1 MTLANPVGIGAGS
14 LAAERL
20 MDRVGPAD
28 RGVDG
33 IFRRQSVVLVGCVVR
48 RFRFT
53 IKARIVAAMVLML
66 VVSMV
71 GVVSYITGRS
81 ADEARRAGFA
91 YADEVAQ
98 RNAAAAQR
106 VMQGALDTAENLA
119 PMLLANSA
127 TGRDRRVVNAELRS
141 VLSTHPEYLGT
152 WTCWE
157 PNAFDGR
164 DASFRNAGAGDD
176 ATGRLIPYWVRDAG
190 AISQTP
196 LVDYTKAGA
205 NDWYAIAAASRREK
219 VLEPYVYQ
227 IGGKDVLMTS
237 VAVPMI
243 RGGKVVGVSGVDL
256 TLASLQAVISGIRPL
271 GTGSATLLSTSGNV
285 VGGGSSQDV
294 GKPADEGLRALAAS
308 SVKTG
313 KSAERTLDVS
323 GAETLQ
329 VAVPVRLGAGD
340 TWSLVVSV
348 PTATIVA
355 AANSTRTTGILI
367 ALAAVL
373 IAALVAYFLAR
384 TIVRPIVRL
393 RDRMAEI
400 ADGEGDLTQR
410 AVVSDDE
417 AGDLADAFN
426 RFIEKVATTIRGIA
440 ESTAQLTSA
449 AQQLDTVSAQLQS
462 GAADASHQ
470 VGTASSASE
479 QVSAGVQSI
488 AAGADQMGASITEIA
503 SNATQ
508 AAQVASEAMAVAQR
522 TNEQVG
528 ALGVASAEIGDVVK
542 LISTIAEQTN
552 LLALNATIEA
562 ARAGEFGKGFAV
574 VASEVKELAHQTA
587 QATQMISDRIGA
599 IQLSSVSAATA
610 ITEIAEVITRISDFT
625 MTIASAVEE
634 QTATTSEMSR
644 TVAEVAASSAGVADT
659 INGVADVAA
668 STAGSATTTQH
679 AAANLSGLAADL
691 TQLVGTFRY

>member
-1 MTLANPVGIGAGS
+1 M
-14 LAAERL
+14 
-20 MDRVGPAD
+20 
-28 RGVDG
+28 
-33 IFRRQSVVLVGCVVR
+33 R

-53 IKARIVAAMVLML
+53 IKARVVAAMVLML
-66 VVSMV
+66 AVSMA
-71 GVVSYITGRS
+71 GVVSYITARS
-81 ADEARRAGFA
+81 TDEARRAGFA

-98 RNAAAAQR
+98 HNAAAAQQL
-106 VMQGALDTAENLA
+106 MQGALDTSRTIA

-127 TGRDRRVVNAELRS
+127 TGRDRRIANAELQS
-141 VLSTHPEYLGT
+141 VLATHPEYLGT

-164 DASFRNAGAGDD
+164 DVSFRNAGAGDD

-190 AISQTP
+190 TISQTP
-196 LVDYTKAGA
+196 LVDYTKTGA
-205 NDWYAIAAASRREK
+205 NDWYALAATSRKEK
-219 VLEPYVYQ
+219 VLEPYGYQ
-227 IGGKDVLMTS
+227 IGGKDVLLTS

-243 RGGKVVGVSGVDL
+243 RDGNVVGVSGVDL

-271 GTGSATLLSTSGNV
+271 GTGSAMLLSTAGNV
-285 VGGGSSQDV
+285 VGGGNAKDV
-294 GKPADEGLRALAAS
+294 GKPADPGLRALAAS
-308 SVKTG
+308 SAQTG
-313 KSAERTLDVS
+313 HSAQRTVDVS

-329 VAVPVRLGAGD
+329 VAVPVRLGTAD

-348 PTATIVA
+348 PTSTILG
-355 AANSTRTTGILI
+355 AANSTRRMGIVI
-367 ALAAVL
+367 AVAAVL
-373 IAALVAYFLAR
+373 LAGLAAFFLAR
-384 TIVRPIVRL
+384 TIVRPIERM

-410 AVVSDDE
+410 VAVSHDE
-417 AGDLADAFN
+417 AGELADAFN
-426 RFIEKVATTIRGIA
+426 RFIEKVAATIRGIA
-440 ESTAQLTSA
+440 ESTAQLTGA

-479 QVSAGVQSI
+479 QVSVGVQSI

-508 AAQVASEAMAVAQR
+508 AARVATEAMAVAQR

-574 VASEVKELAHQTA
+574 VAGEVKELAHQTA

-599 IQLSSVSAATA
+599 IQVSSVSAANA

-625 MTIASAVEE
+625 TTIASAVEE

-644 TVAEVAASSAGVADT
+644 TVAEVAASSAGVAHT

-679 AAANLSGLAADL
+679 AAANLSGLASDL